1 MAVCHLLRLP
11 DQSTP
16 MINRNMGA
24 PTSGVGDVPKR
35 LEDCVGVWSL
45 LRFLVPALLGDPPD
59 RLGHSWSFK
68 RVGFRWPFALRDLND
83 NGGVRRIGIWLLPS
97 REL

>member
-1 MAVCHLLRLP
+1 MV
-11 DQSTP
+11 
-16 MINRNMGA
+16 NRNMAA

-45 LRFLVPALLGDPPD
+45 FRFLVPALLGDPPD

-68 RVGFRWPFALRDLND
+68 RVGFRRPFAFQHLNGD
-83 NGGVRRIGIWLLPS
+83 DVVRKFGKWHLPG